1 MKPRAIALACVLLVA
16 AAGVGPGH
24 ARTIGQVIDDAALN
38 AAVRAKLS
46 ADQLSNLVRI
56 DVGANE
62 GVVTLSGTVDTA
74 ERRDRIVQIARG
86 VDGVQRVVNNIQVR
100 GDDATS
106 SSEKTPPA
114 SSSVPGGGARVDA
127 TGTVAT
133 VEPATGILA
142 LADGRVVRVTDGT
155 VIWQAS
161 TVEAV
166 RPGAEVLIRDGRLEE
181 RAASTPADVRMGTV
195 HSVDRAAGRLVLTDG
210 TVVRVSPSTIV
221 QRGTE
226 RLMLDALE
234 PGWEI
239 VVRLPRAPAVDA
251 SRIDVVWVPTAH
263 MR

>member
-1 MKPRAIALACVLLVA
+1 
-16 AAGVGPGH
+16 
-24 ARTIGQVIDDAALN
+24 
-38 AAVRAKLS
+38 
-46 ADQLSNLVRI
+46 
-56 DVGANE
+56 
-62 GVVTLSGTVDTA
+62 
-74 ERRDRIVQIARG
+74 
-86 VDGVQRVVNNIQVR
+86 
-100 GDDATS
+100 
-106 SSEKTPPA
+106 
-114 SSSVPGGGARVDA
+114 VPGGGARVDA

-133 VEPATGILA
+133 VEPATGTLA

-166 RPGAEVLIRDGRLEE
+166 RPGAQVLIRDGRLEE

-210 TVVRVSPSTIV
+210 TVVRVSPSTTV

-226 RLMLDALE
+226 RLTLEALT

-251 SRIDVVWVPTAH
+251 SRIDVVWAPTAH